1 MRVAVVY
8 FPASKRDKLST
19 LSQALARGIERQ
31 GHQVDVVDG
40 VRDSQAKLTTYQYI
54 ALGSE
59 QTNLFGGKLPNKVK
73 EFLAGAGMIAGKK
86 SCAFI
91 LRHAIGERRTL
102 SRLMGAMER
111 EGMFLRVSHSF
122 TKEEEAEAVGTDLT
136 IE

>member
-8 FPASKRDKLST
+8 FPASKQPRLST
-19 LSQALARGIERQ
+19 ISQALARGIERQ
-31 GHQVDVVDG
+31 GHQVDLFDG
-40 VRDSQAKLTTYQYI
+40 FRDSHAKLTSYQYI

-59 QTNLFGGKLPNKVK
+59 QTNLFGGKIPEKVK

-91 LRHAIGERRTL
+91 RSHAIGERRTL

-122 TKEEEAEAVGTDLT
+122 TKEEEAEAVGADLK